1 MRSLTLSFTYS
12 LLFFGSSLSADAL
25 DNNLEKSTFSLH
37 QEYCQ
42 FSGSFEQVKQ
52 LEGVDQGIVSNGVFF
67 HHCDKGVIWSTTQPL
82 IETLV
87 MRRDGKGFV
96 ITDHEEQQLESRQ
109 GKFLSSL
116 LNSLMSGDQN
126 TIEKQFELRIS
137 DIGIIQ
143 LTPRKRSL
151 KRAIKSITVQRSHEK
166 KTVNITIIDRNSQKT
181 LINSVRTET
190 YDNDFILDNCKK
202 SISADSSICGLLLHP
217 INKNSANSN

>member
-52 LEGVDQGIVSNGVFF
+52 LDGVDQGIVSNGVFF
-67 HHCDKGVIWSTTQPL
+67 HHCDIGVIWSTTQPL

-96 ITDHEEQQLESRQ
+96 ITDNEEQQLESRQ

-190 YDNDFILDNCKK
+190 YDNGFILDNCKK
-202 SISADSSICGLLLHP
+202 SISTDSSSCGLLLHP